1 MQTITAAVASEQA
14 KPLTLEQLQLDDL
27 RPREAQVRMVATGIC
42 HTDAILRDGVYTTSL
57 PPC

>member
-1 MQTITAAVASEQA
+1 MPTITVAVASEQA

-27 RPREAQVRMVATGIC
+27 RSGEAQVWMVATGIC
-42 HTDAILRDGVYTTSL
+42 HTDAIVRDGVYTTPL